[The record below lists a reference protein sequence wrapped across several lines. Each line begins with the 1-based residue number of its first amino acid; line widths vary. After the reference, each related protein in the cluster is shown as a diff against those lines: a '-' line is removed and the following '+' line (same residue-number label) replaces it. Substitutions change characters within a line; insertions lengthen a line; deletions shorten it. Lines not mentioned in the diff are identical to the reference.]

1 MHRKTWFNRRLL
13 PKEEEINE
21 VKSQMGDPRKLRR
34 KFKRPMVP
42 FEKARIDAEL
52 KYLGEYGLRNKT
64 EFWKARARL
73 SKFRRIARDLKTM
86 PENQQKI
93 AFKELMTRLR
103 SLGLVGP
110 DATTDDVL
118 SLSVENILERR
129 LQTLV
134 FKKGLARSIYQA
146 RQLVAHKHILVQN
159 KVIASPSYLV
169 KIDEEAQLGFNT
181 SSPFSGEKQKIFGEK
196 PKLTK
201 EEPKERAPRQRP
213 TRKKTSRP
221 TNKSTAETGKKSS
234 SSME

>member
-1 MHRKTWFNRRLL
+1 
-13 PKEEEINE
+13 
-21 VKSQMGDPRKLRR
+21 MGDPRKLRR

>member
-1 MHRKTWFNRRLL
+1 
-13 PKEEEINE
+13 
-21 VKSQMGDPRKLRR
+21 MGDPRKLRR
-34 KFKRPMVP
+34 KFKRPMMP

-64 EFWKARARL
+64 EFWKARGKL

-146 RQLVAHKHILVQN
+146 RQLVAHKHILVRN

-169 KIDEEAQLGFNT
+169 KVDEEAQLGFNT
-181 SSPFSGEKQKIFGEK
+181 SSPFNGEKQKIFGEK
-196 PKLTK
+196 PKPTK
-201 EEPKERAPRQRP
+201 EEPKERAPRQCP
-213 TRKKTSRP
+213 TRKKTTRP

-234 SSME
+234 SSKE

>member
-1 MHRKTWFNRRLL
+1 
-13 PKEEEINE
+13 
-21 VKSQMGDPRKLRR
+21 
-34 KFKRPMVP
+34 MVP

>member
-1 MHRKTWFNRRLL
+1 
-13 PKEEEINE
+13 
-21 VKSQMGDPRKLRR
+21 
-34 KFKRPMVP
+34 MVP

-64 EFWKARARL
+64 EFWKARAQL

-86 PENQQKI
+86 PENQQII

-169 KIDEEAQLGFNT
+169 KVDEEAQLGFNT
-181 SSPFSGEKQKIFGEK
+181 YSPFSGGKQKIFGEK

-201 EEPKERAPRQRP
+201 DEPKERAPRQRS

-221 TNKSTAETGKKSS
+221 TTKSTAETGKKTS